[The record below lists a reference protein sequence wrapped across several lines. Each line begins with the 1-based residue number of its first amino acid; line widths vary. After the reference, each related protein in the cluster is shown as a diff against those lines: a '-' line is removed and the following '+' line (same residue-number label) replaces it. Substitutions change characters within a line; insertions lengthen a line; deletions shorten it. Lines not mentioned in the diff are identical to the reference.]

1 MQRFWMTPGW
11 ASMAPVIA
19 LALSAS
25 MAGAQSI
32 DQQSAYRAMIYTPV
46 AGLPPLPPVIDSLGR
61 KGSSGITLQ
70 GRLGHMSRRG
80 GLSLTTYGAG
90 IEIPRGRMRLGATLA
105 YMSASCGFEWE
116 GDSDCSGDIMLGG
129 SVRGLLVS
137 TPVGEKP
144 APPAKG
150 RKAPPPPRNESRFVV
165 GFEGSAGYSPKQ
177 GESAIALAAGLPS
190 GIAFQNGSMRITP
203 FLTPGLGYGRLGS
216 VAEFE
221 DEPATSH
228 GTIVPLIGGGVG
240 LDFNTT
246 GIGVNVGF
254 QRVLKGA
261 GGATQLGIGVTW
273 QGVTATR

>member
-1 MQRFWMTPGW
+1 
-11 ASMAPVIA
+11 
-19 LALSAS
+19 
-25 MAGAQSI
+25 
-32 DQQSAYRAMIYTPV
+32 MIYTPV
-46 AGLPPLPPVIDSLGR
+46 AGLPPLPPVIDSLGP

-90 IEIPRGRMRLGATLA
+90 VEIPRGRMRLGATLA

-116 GDSDCSGDIMLGG
+116 GDSDCSGDVMLGG
-129 SVRGLLVS
+129 SVRGLLLS

-144 APPAKG
+144 APPVKG
-150 RKAPPPPRNESRFVV
+150 RKAPPPPKDESKFVV

-190 GIAFQNGSMRITP
+190 GIVLHSGNMRITP
-203 FLTPGLGYGRLGS
+203 FITPGLGYGRLGS
-216 VAEFE
+216 VAEFD
-221 DEPATSH
+221 DEPATAH
-228 GTIVPLIGGGVG
+228 GAIVPMIGGGVG
-240 LDFNTT
+240 VDFNTT
-246 GIGVNVGF
+246 GVGVNVGF

-273 QGVTATR
+273 QGMTAGR

>member
-1 MQRFWMTPGW
+1 MRHTWMTPTRALT
-11 ASMAPVIA
+11 ASVIG
-19 LALSAS
+19 LATLAT
-25 MAGAQSI
+25 MAGAQSV

-46 AGLPPLPPVIDSLGR
+46 AGLPPLPPVTDTLSR
-61 KGSSGITLQ
+61 QGSSGLTLQ

-90 IEIPRGRMRLGATLA
+90 VEIPRGRMRLGATLA

-116 GDSDCSGDIMLGG
+116 GASDCSGDIMLGA

-144 APPAKG
+144 APPVKG
-150 RKAPPPPRNESRFVV
+150 RKAPPPPKDESKFVV

-177 GESAIALAAGLPS
+177 GESAIAVAAGLPS
-190 GIAFQNGSMRITP
+190 GIAFQSGSVRITP
-203 FLTPGLGYGRLGS
+203 FITPGLGYGRIGS
-216 VAEFE
+216 VVEFD
-221 DEPATSH
+221 DEPATAH
-228 GTIVPLIGGGVG
+228 GTIVPMVGGGVG

-273 QGVTATR
+273 QGMTAGR

>member
-1 MQRFWMTPGW
+1 M
-11 ASMAPVIA
+11 ASGRA
-19 LALSAS
+19 LAVPVVGLGLIAT

-46 AGLPPLPPVIDSLGR
+46 AGLPPLPPVTDTLGR
-61 KGSSGITLQ
+61 KGSSGVTLQ

-90 IEIPRGRMRLGATLA
+90 VEIPRGRMRLGATLA

-116 GDSDCSGDIMLGG
+116 GASDCSGDIMLGG

-144 APPAKG
+144 VPPVKG
-150 RKAPPPPRNESRFVV
+150 RKAPPPPKDESKFVV

-190 GIAFQNGSMRITP
+190 GIAFQSGGMRITP
-203 FLTPGLGYGRLGS
+203 FITPGLGYGRLGS

-221 DEPATSH
+221 DEPATAH
-228 GTIVPLIGGGVG
+228 GAIVPMIGGGVG
-240 LDFNTT
+240 VDFNRT
-246 GIGVNVGF
+246 GVGVNLGF

-273 QGVTATR
+273 QGMTTGR